1 MVLIWGR
8 VFLTIMPIVCVCA
21 RALSYVQLFAA
32 PRTVACQAPL
42 PMEFS
47 RQEYLNGLPFLI
59 IIFVNVLL
67 ATGITRK
74 QILKFS
80 PD

>member
-1 MVLIWGR
+1 MMLIWGR
-8 VFLTIMPIVCVCA
+8 VFLTIMPIVCVCV
-21 RALSYVQLFAA
+21 LSYVQLFAA
-32 PRTVACQAPL
+32 PWTVACQAPL

-47 RQEYLNGLPFLI
+47 RQEYLNGLPFPI
-59 IIFVNVLL
+59 TIIFVNVLL

-74 QILKFS
+74 QILKFT